1 MNLEFF
7 KILEIILA
15 ILLVLFITIQTK
27 SNSLSESVSSAF
39 SFNRTK
45 RGIEKIIFYMTIILI
60 TAFSIN
66 TLFLLLYK

>member
-7 KILEIILA
+7 KILEIVLA
-15 ILLVLFITIQTK
+15 ILLVLVITIQTK

-45 RGIEKIIFYMTIILI
+45 RGIEKIIFYLTIVLI
-60 TAFSIN
+60 IAFSIN
-66 TLFLLLYK
+66 TIFLLLNK

>member
-60 TAFSIN
+60 IAFSIN

>member
-15 ILLVLFITIQTK
+15 VILVLLITVQTK

-45 RGIEKIIFYMTIILI
+45 RGVEKFIFFLTIFIIFTFSFNTIY
-60 TAFSIN
+60 
-66 TLFLLLYK
+66 LLLNN